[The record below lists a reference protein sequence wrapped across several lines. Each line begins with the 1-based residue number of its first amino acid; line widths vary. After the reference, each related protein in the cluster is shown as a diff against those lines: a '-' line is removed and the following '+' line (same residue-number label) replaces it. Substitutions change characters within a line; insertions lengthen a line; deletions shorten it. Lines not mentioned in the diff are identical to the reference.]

1 MTYNRSSERKL
12 RTFVRSHRAFGLVTM
27 TAMVTLSTPIPALA
41 DPPKPVALFARK
53 FIPLYNDPEPQSDRA
68 LVLRASSF
76 QTLVETQVDGVPGST
91 RQGLIGGI
99 HQANKAVT
107 TGAAAGQPVRFA
119 YRPDGRIIFRIGDQS
134 LVTDLAVAQ
143 ARPMASL
150 VEEGNNGLVGLNER
164 IRHKGR
170 RGYRAKV
177 AGSYIDTEE
186 GYWLLWADAIAEDLF
201 YRVEFEPGNSPRGLT
216 IVDSER
222 PVTISTDGGLEI
234 RGGEPRV
241 AFWRCIAGQ
250 RGAILRQDDLGLIME
265 PRCQGDVQAMASV
278 RRLFKWAPVMR
289 LAADSDPAAFR
300 TFVSDLNQIKVGSVL
315 TPHLLVEE

>member
-1 MTYNRSSERKL
+1 MTYQRNTKVMP
-12 RTFVRSHRAFGLVTM
+12 RTFVSSHRAFGIVM
-27 TAMVTLSTPIPALA
+27 MAAMVALSTLIPALA
-41 DPPKPVALFARK
+41 DPTKPMALFARK
-53 FIPLYNDPEPQSDRA
+53 YIPLYIDTDPEADRA
-68 LVLRASSF
+68 LVLHASSF

-91 RQGLIGGI
+91 RPNVIGGI

-119 YRPDGRIIFRIGDQS
+119 YSPGGRISFRIGDQS
-134 LVTDLAVAQ
+134 LVTDLSVAQ

-164 IRHKGR
+164 IRHNGK

-216 IVDSER
+216 IVDSDR
-222 PVTISTDGGLEI
+222 PVTISTDRGLEI

-250 RGAILRQDDLGLIME
+250 RGAILRHDDLGLIME

-289 LAADSDPAAFR
+289 LAADSDPTAFR
-300 TFVSDLNQIKVGSVL
+300 TFVRDLDQVKVGSVL